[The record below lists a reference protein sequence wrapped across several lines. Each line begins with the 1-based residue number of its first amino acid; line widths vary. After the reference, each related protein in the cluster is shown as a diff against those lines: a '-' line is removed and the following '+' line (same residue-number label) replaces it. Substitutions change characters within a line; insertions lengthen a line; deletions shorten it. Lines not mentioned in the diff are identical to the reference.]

1 MKKIILIVFLT
12 LIINLVP
19 KPVLAE
25 TVELYFFH
33 GQGCPV
39 CVQAQIFLGKLSAD
53 YPNVKIKS
61 FEVFYNQ
68 ENKNVYLNLGR
79 VYNLDVKEIP
89 VPVILIGEKSFI
101 GYNSA
106 ISSNIKQVAIKC
118 LSQGCISP
126 IEKLEHTH
134 LTRSS
139 PTNYPRP
146 VPGRTEGE
154 SKRITN
160 KLFIWAIIILL
171 ALGLIFLFKKRKT

>member
-19 KPVLAE
+19 KPVSAE

-39 CVQAQIFLGKLSAD
+39 CSQAQIFLGKLSAEYLD
-53 YPNVKIKS
+53 IKIKS

-68 ENKNVYLNLGR
+68 TNKDVYIRLGQA
-79 VYNLDVKEIP
+79 YNLDLEEIP

-101 GYNSA
+101 GYNQA
-106 ISSNIKQVAIKC
+106 IATNIKQTAIKC
-118 LSQGCISP
+118 LSQECVSP

-139 PTNYPRP
+139 PTNY
-146 VPGRTEGE
+146 E

-160 KLFIWAIIILL
+160 KLFVWAIIILL